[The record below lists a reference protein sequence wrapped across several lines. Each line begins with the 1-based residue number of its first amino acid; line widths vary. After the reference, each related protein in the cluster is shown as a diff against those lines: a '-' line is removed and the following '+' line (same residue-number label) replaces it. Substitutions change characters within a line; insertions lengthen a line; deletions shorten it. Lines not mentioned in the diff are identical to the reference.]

1 MADMNQLKRA
11 VVELENGVQWMK
23 ALTEV
28 GELKEETREQF
39 EQLIDTARQLQKQQ
53 EQAQIAARI
62 SSEENRQQ
70 QNNVLSSLADNL
82 AQIQTASSKQHDER
96 SEYLDKLKSIEQS
109 MLTAST
115 ENTDKL
121 LERHNE
127 SSNAAVEQI
136 IASMSLQLK
145 ENAEQINSQLAAY
158 SEMLEETSKKLRRRI
173 ALNRWLTLGYAVI
186 MLTLL
191 VLFKYVL

>member
-11 VVELENGVQWMK
+11 VVELENGVQWVK

-39 EQLIDTARQLQKQQ
+39 QQLIEAAEQLQRQQ
-53 EQAQIAARI
+53 EQAQLSAKI

-70 QNNVLSSLADNL
+70 QNTVLTSLTDNL
-82 AQIQTASSKQHDER
+82 AQIQAASNKQIDER
-96 SEYLDKLKSIEQS
+96 SEYLDKLKLIEQN
-109 MLTAST
+109 MLAAGSD
-115 ENTDKL
+115 NTDKL
-121 LERHNE
+121 LERQSE
-127 SSNAAVEQI
+127 ISNAAAEQI
-136 IASMSLQLK
+136 IASISLQLR
-145 ENAEQINSQLAAY
+145 ENAEQINTQLKEY
-158 SEMLEETSKKLRRRI
+158 GELLEETSKKLRRRV

-186 MLTLL
+186 IVTLL

>member
-39 EQLIDTARQLQKQQ
+39 EQLIDNARQLQKQQ

-70 QNNVLSSLADNL
+70 QNTFLTSLGDNL
-82 AQIQTASSKQHDER
+82 AQLQSVSSKQLDER
-96 SEYLDKLKSIEQS
+96 REYLDKLKSIEQS
-109 MLTAST
+109 MLTASA

-121 LERHNE
+121 LDRHNE

-173 ALNRWLTLGYAVI
+173 ALNSWLTLGYAVI
-186 MLTLL
+186 ILTLL